1 MGLDKMKIKQK
12 NKIALIILIVL
23 TQFGSSILG
32 YLLSLNVL
40 MTSSSAIEFSK
51 VILAGSLTSLI
62 ASPLIGIMVDKYNKK
77 LLLFIAQ
84 VISIVVLALFFWNS
98 FLNKNLSVTW
108 IILLIIVLN
117 LTDTL
122 VSTTLMSSAVYMVDS

>member
-84 VISIVVLALFFWNS
+84 VISIIVLALFFWNS

-122 VSTTLMSSAVYMVDS
+122 VSTT

>member
-1 MGLDKMKIKQK
+1 M
-12 NKIALIILIVL
+12 IVL

-84 VISIVVLALFFWNS
+84 VISIIVLALFFWNS

-108 IILLIIVLN
+108 IISLIIVLN

-122 VSTTLMSSAVYMVDS
+122 VSTFLISGVLIIIFVIMIQKTILRDEQLK

>member
-84 VISIVVLALFFWNS
+84 VISI
-98 FLNKNLSVTW
+98 
-108 IILLIIVLN
+108 IVLCFSGI
-117 LTDTL
+117 LF
-122 VSTTLMSSAVYMVDS
+122 

>member
-1 MGLDKMKIKQK
+1 M
-12 NKIALIILIVL
+12 IVL

-84 VISIVVLALFFWNS
+84 VISIIVLALFFWNS

-108 IILLIIVLN
+108 IISLIIVLN

-122 VSTTLMSSAVYMVDS
+122 VSTFLISGVLIIIFVIMI